1 MAMQTDVDLAIL
13 GGGAAG
19 YSAAI
24 YAARANLSTVVF
36 EQAMPGGQITTT
48 DIIENY
54 PGITSISG
62 AELGMRFQE
71 HAEATGAETRYVS
84 VEAVSHNE
92 DGSFNLSYD
101 AGTTLTAKALIVA
114 SGAVPRPVGF
124 KGEDTYKGR
133 GVSYCATC
141 DGMFYKDKQ
150 VFVIGGGNA
159 ACEEGLFLT
168 NFASHVFMVI
178 RRNEFR
184 APQGVVNRV
193 LAHEKIS
200 VKYETSI
207 VELSGDA
214 LPSTITFRNN
224 ATGTC
229 YNEEFKPGSFGI
241 FVFAGTDPVTCLVT
255 DFVDLGRD
263 GGIQTD
269 ESMATKTPGL
279 FAAGDVRSKRLRQVI
294 TAASDGAIAATSA
307 YEYIKAL

>member
-1 MAMQTDVDLAIL
+1 MHTDVDLAIL

-48 DIIENY
+48 DIVENY
-54 PGITSISG
+54 PGIPSISG

-71 HAEATGAETRYVS
+71 HADAAGAETRYSS
-84 VEAVSHNE
+84 VDAIAHNA
-92 DGSFNLSYD
+92 DGSFTLTYD
-101 AGTTLTAKALIVA
+101 AGETLSAKALIVA
-114 SGAVPRPVGF
+114 TGAVPRPVGF
-124 KGEDTYKGR
+124 TGEDTYKGR

-141 DGMFYKDKQ
+141 DGMFYKNKQ

-168 NFASHVFMVI
+168 NFASHVTMVI
-178 RRNEFR
+178 RRDEFR
-184 APQGVVNRV
+184 APQGIVNRL
-193 LAHEKIS
+193 LANEKIS

-207 VELSGDA
+207 VELTGDA
-214 LPSTITFRNN
+214 LPSAITFQNN
-224 ATGTC
+224 ATGEGYT
-229 YNEEFKPGSFGI
+229 EEYEPGSFGI
-241 FVFAGTDPVTCLVT
+241 FVFAGTDPVTNLVT
-255 DFVDLGRD
+255 DFVELGRD

-269 ESMATKTPGL
+269 DTMGTKTPGV

-307 YEYIKAL
+307 YEYIKSL

>member
-1 MAMQTDVDLAIL
+1 MHTDVDLAIL

-54 PGITSISG
+54 PGIPSISG

-71 HAEATGAETRYVS
+71 HADAAGAETRYAS
-84 VEAVSHNE
+84 VDAIARND
-92 DGSFNLSYD
+92 DGSFVLTYD
-101 AGTTLTAKALIVA
+101 AGETLTAKALIVA
-114 SGAVPRPVGF
+114 TGAVPRPVGF
-124 KGEDTYKGR
+124 TGEDTYKGR

-141 DGMFYKDKQ
+141 DGMFYRDKQ

-168 NFASHVFMVI
+168 NFASHVTMVI
-178 RRNEFR
+178 RRDEFR
-184 APQGVVNRV
+184 APQGIVHRL
-193 LAHEKIS
+193 LANEKIS

-207 VELSGDA
+207 VELTGDT
-214 LPSTITFRNN
+214 LPSAITFQNN
-224 ATGTC
+224 ATGEQYT
-229 YNEEFKPGSFGI
+229 EEYEPGSFGI
-241 FVFAGTDPVTCLVT
+241 FVFAGTDPVTTLVA
-255 DFVDLGRD
+255 DFVELGHD

-269 ESMATKTPGL
+269 DTMGAKTPGV

-307 YEYIKAL
+307 YEYIKSL

>member
-1 MAMQTDVDLAIL
+1 MHTDVDLAIL

-48 DIIENY
+48 DIVENY
-54 PGITSISG
+54 PGIPSISG

-71 HAEATGAETRYVS
+71 HADAAGAETRYSS
-84 VEAVSHNE
+84 VDAIAHNA
-92 DGSFNLSYD
+92 DGSFTLTYD
-101 AGTTLTAKALIVA
+101 AGETLSAKALIVA
-114 SGAVPRPVGF
+114 TGAVPRPVGF
-124 KGEDTYKGR
+124 TGEDTYKGR

-141 DGMFYKDKQ
+141 DGMFYKNKQ

-168 NFASHVFMVI
+168 NFASHVTMVI
-178 RRNEFR
+178 RRDEFR
-184 APQGVVNRV
+184 APQGIVNRL
-193 LAHEKIS
+193 LANEKIS

-207 VELSGDA
+207 VELTGDA
-214 LPSTITFRNN
+214 LPSAITFQNN
-224 ATGTC
+224 ATGERYT
-229 YNEEFKPGSFGI
+229 EEYEPGSFGI
-241 FVFAGTDPVTCLVT
+241 FVFAGTDPVTNLVT
-255 DFVDLGRD
+255 DFVELGRD

-269 ESMATKTPGL
+269 DTMGTKTPGV

-307 YEYIKAL
+307 YEYIKSL

>member
-1 MAMQTDVDLAIL
+1 MHTDVDLAIL

-54 PGITSISG
+54 PGIPSISG

-71 HAEATGAETRYVS
+71 HADAAGAETRYSS
-84 VEAVSHNE
+84 VDTIARNA
-92 DGSFNLSYD
+92 DGSFTLTYD
-101 AGTTLTAKALIVA
+101 AGETLTAKALIVA
-114 SGAVPRPVGF
+114 TGAVPRPVGF
-124 KGEDTYKGR
+124 TGEDTYKGR

-141 DGMFYKDKQ
+141 DGMFYKNKQ

-168 NFASHVFMVI
+168 NFASHVTMVI
-178 RRNEFR
+178 RRDEFR
-184 APQGVVNRV
+184 APQGIVNRL
-193 LAHEKIS
+193 LANEKIS

-207 VELSGDA
+207 VELTGDA
-214 LPSTITFRNN
+214 LPSAITFQNN
-224 ATGTC
+224 ATGEQYT
-229 YNEEFKPGSFGI
+229 EEYEPGSFGI
-241 FVFAGTDPVTCLVT
+241 FVFAGTDPVTNLVT
-255 DFVDLGRD
+255 DFVELGRD

-269 ESMATKTPGL
+269 DTMGTKTPGV

-307 YEYIKAL
+307 YEYIKSL

>member
-1 MAMQTDVDLAIL
+1 MHTDVDLAIL

-48 DIIENY
+48 DIVENY
-54 PGITSISG
+54 PGIPSISG

-71 HAEATGAETRYVS
+71 HADAAGAETRYSS
-84 VEAVSHNE
+84 VDAIAHNA
-92 DGSFNLSYD
+92 DGSFTLTYD
-101 AGTTLTAKALIVA
+101 AGETLSAKALIVA
-114 SGAVPRPVGF
+114 TGAVPRPVGF
-124 KGEDTYKGR
+124 TGEDTYKGR

-141 DGMFYKDKQ
+141 DGMFYKNKQ

-168 NFASHVFMVI
+168 NFASHVTMVI
-178 RRNEFR
+178 RRDEFR
-184 APQGVVNRV
+184 APQGIVNRL
-193 LAHEKIS
+193 LANEKIS

-207 VELSGDA
+207 VELTGDA
-214 LPSTITFRNN
+214 LPSAITFQNN
-224 ATGTC
+224 ATGERYT
-229 YNEEFKPGSFGI
+229 EEYEPGSFGI
-241 FVFAGTDPVTCLVT
+241 FVFAGTDPVTNLVT
-255 DFVDLGRD
+255 DFVELGRD

-269 ESMATKTPGL
+269 DTMGTKTPGV

-307 YEYIKAL
+307 YEYIKLL

>member
-1 MAMQTDVDLAIL
+1 MHTNVDLAIL
-13 GGGAAG
+13 GGGSAG

-24 YAARANLSTVVF
+24 YAARANLSSVVF

-48 DIIENY
+48 DSIENY
-54 PGITSISG
+54 PGIPSISG

-71 HAEATGAETRYVS
+71 HADAAGAETRYSS
-84 VEAVSHNE
+84 VEAVSRDE
-92 DGSFNLSYD
+92 GGTFTICYDDGE
-101 AGTTLTAKALIVA
+101 TLTAKAIIVA
-114 SGAVPRPVGF
+114 TGAVPRPVGF

-168 NFASHVFMVI
+168 NFASHVTMVI
-178 RRNEFR
+178 RRDEFR
-184 APQGVVNRV
+184 APQGIVNRL

-200 VKYETSI
+200 VMYETSI
-207 VELSGDA
+207 VELAGEA
-214 LPSTITFRNN
+214 LPSAITFQNN
-224 ATGTC
+224 ATGEQYTED
-229 YNEEFKPGSFGI
+229 YEPGSFGI
-241 FVFAGTDPVTCLVT
+241 FVFAGTDPVTSLVT
-255 DFVDLGRD
+255 DLVELGRD

-269 ESMATKTPGL
+269 DDMSTKTPGV

-307 YEYIKAL
+307 YEYIKSL

>member
-1 MAMQTDVDLAIL
+1 MHTDVDLAIL

-54 PGITSISG
+54 PGIPSISG

-71 HAEATGAETRYVS
+71 HADAAGAETRYAS
-84 VEAVSHNE
+84 VDAIARND
-92 DGSFNLSYD
+92 DGSFVLTYD
-101 AGTTLTAKALIVA
+101 AGETLTAKALIVA
-114 SGAVPRPVGF
+114 TGAVPRPVGF
-124 KGEDTYKGR
+124 TGEDTYKGR

-141 DGMFYKDKQ
+141 DGMFYRDKQ

-168 NFASHVFMVI
+168 NFASHVTMVI

-184 APQGVVNRV
+184 APQGIVHRL
-193 LAHEKIS
+193 LANEKIS

-207 VELSGDA
+207 VELTGDT
-214 LPSTITFRNN
+214 LPSAITFQNN
-224 ATGTC
+224 ATGEQYT
-229 YNEEFKPGSFGI
+229 EEYEPGSFGI
-241 FVFAGTDPVTCLVT
+241 FVFAGTDPVTTLVA
-255 DFVDLGRD
+255 DFVELGHD

-269 ESMATKTPGL
+269 DTMSTKTPGV

-307 YEYIKAL
+307 YEYIKSL